1 MGLYVPLTAIGLC
14 IIHITVRVLTI
25 ISDVPMLG
33 LAATSHPRRLEDKV
47 WLNIEGGGKERTRK
61 ISSEIIRRN
70 LARITES
77 TFFSRALNVHWTF
90 AFGVDDNFEVIF
102 HYSIQSAPQI
112 LDRGKSFLGHD
123 TFTCK
128 TLSLYCQRQHR
139 DLAYGSPFSKVKG
152 EYHQF
157 SVKRCLIL

>member
-1 MGLYVPLTAIGLC
+1 MDLYVPLKAIGLC

-102 HYSIQSAPQI
+102 H
-112 LDRGKSFLGHD
+112 
-123 TFTCK
+123 
-128 TLSLYCQRQHR
+128 
-139 DLAYGSPFSKVKG
+139 
-152 EYHQF
+152 
-157 SVKRCLIL
+157 